1 MTFFPWLDEGRG
13 TLIDLPECPRRFLE
27 EGRVVYLTRDELA
40 LFEVKVKEGRLVWAL
55 DGLPVTLP
63 SPPGA
68 SLSSQRAQAA
78 EAIIESRLAP
88 ARRREHLLATAHAQ
102 VEAAE
107 SSGAKPTSALLAT
120 ILSPLVEEGLLFQL
134 RDPFF
139 ESRLTARPS
148 DDDLE
153 WYQSSWISFQIHPP
167 PATSRTG
174 VAYAPPTELLPD
186 LSWADVRRAIEHD
199 QGRWMRVPFPTVDSR
214 RGCKP
219 GKGGIFVV
227 DVFGKM
233 YCGDKVTGAFH
244 HSSMTRGH
252 CVMFAGALT
261 VKEGRVQMLA
271 PYSGHY
277 VPTEIDYDNFLQLLR
292 SRGVSLSETDIKGM
306 VKDG

>member
-1 MTFFPWLDEGRG
+1 
-13 TLIDLPECPRRFLE
+13 
-27 EGRVVYLTRDELA
+27 
-40 LFEVKVKEGRLVWAL
+40 
-55 DGLPVTLP
+55 
-63 SPPGA
+63 
-68 SLSSQRAQAA
+68 
-78 EAIIESRLAP
+78 
-88 ARRREHLLATAHAQ
+88 
-102 VEAAE
+102 
-107 SSGAKPTSALLAT
+107 
-120 ILSPLVEEGLLFQL
+120 
-134 RDPFF
+134 
-139 ESRLTARPS
+139 
-148 DDDLE
+148 
-153 WYQSSWISFQIHPP
+153 
-167 PATSRTG
+167 
-174 VAYAPPTELLPD
+174 
-186 LSWADVRRAIEHD
+186 
-199 QGRWMRVPFPTVDSR
+199 MRVPFPTVDSR

-261 VKEGRVQMLA
+261 VKEGLLQMLA